1 MTSSSDPAVVTR
13 IPTKD
18 IRMRFRLREPKD
30 DRVKEI
36 SESIERIGLIN
47 PLTISKDGYLIAG
60 YHRLAAVKLL
70 GQEEVDVIIKDTTKT
85 DSELIEIDENLKR
98 ISLNW
103 IEKAEHIVRREELLE
118 ELGLRMKRGG
128 NQYSTGLI
136 TTSALADQIG
146 VSNRVYR
153 LWRQPAEI
161 EEEVRDE
168 LRSTTFADHLKDMVL
183 LSQQDRDIQLE
194 ISKLLITGKCQT
206 FKRAF
211 VQANLREARSKNDYK
226 IDFDMKERWGIPH
239 SIMNFKKADVELQN
253 VCDLVAK
260 DPELEWNKRG
270 RGLHFGASRIPV
282 YGMCADHSEFL
293 VTYYTPEDGLVLDNF
308 MGRGTNVLA
317 SLWHGRRVIGY
328 DVHKPN
334 VDRLNEVINEQ
345 FKDVGDRCQLFH
357 SDGTALE
364 ELKDEAEYL
373 DAVVTDPPYVH
384 FEAAEVYSED
394 DRDLSHMNNTM
405 FMDKIRHNFKQLHR
419 LIKTSS
425 FEDKIFYPVIFKVG
439 TGRQGKYGIIDM
451 DADFQAAAKEAGF
464 VLWDKVF
471 NQLQTPF
478 GSTNWERNY
487 INKYVQKNYEVNL
500 VFCKFK

>member
-1 MTSSSDPAVVTR
+1 MTSSSTPAVVTR

-18 IRMRFRLREPKD
+18 IRIRFRLREPKD

-36 SESIERIGLIN
+36 AQSIETVGLIN

-60 YHRLAAVKLL
+60 YHRLAAIKSL

-85 DSELIEIDENLKR
+85 ENDLIEVMENLAR
-98 ISLNW
+98 VELNW

-118 ELGLRMKRGG
+118 DLGLRMKRGG
-128 NQYSTGLI
+128 NQYSTGLV
-136 TTSALADQIG
+136 TTSALAEQIG

-153 LWRQPAEI
+153 LWRQPAAI
-161 EEEVRDE
+161 EEEVRDQ
-168 LRSTTFADHLKDMVL
+168 LRSTKFADHLKDMVL
-183 LSQQDRDIQLE
+183 LSQQDRDVQLK
-194 ISKLLITGKCQT
+194 ISTLLITGKCQT

-211 VQANLREARSKNDYK
+211 VQANLKEARSKSDYK

-239 SIMNFKKADVELQN
+239 SIMNFKKADVELQKI
-253 VCDLVAK
+253 CDLVSK
-260 DPELEWNKRG
+260 DPELEWEKRK

-282 YGMCADHSEFL
+282 YGMAADHSEFL
-293 VTYYTPEDGLVLDNF
+293 ITYYTPEDGLCLDNF

-345 FKDVGDRCQLFH
+345 FKDVDDRYQLFH

-373 DAVVTDPPYVH
+373 DAVITDPPYVT
-384 FEAAEVYSED
+384 FQAAEVYSED

-405 FMDKIRHNFKQLHR
+405 FMDRIRHNFKQLHR

-439 TGRQGKYGIIDM
+439 SGRDGKNGIIDM

-464 VLWDKVF
+464 VLYDKVF

-478 GSTNWERNY
+478 ASTNWERNY
-487 INKYVQKNYEVNL
+487 INKYVMKSHEVNL
-500 VFCKFK
+500 VFMKFK